1 MKNRNYKLTVSLS
14 QIMRNTSEESLG
26 NEAASYYSF
35 SSAFAIPVLSCY
47 IIIVAVAIVGNL
59 LVCYA
64 IMVDKNLRNN
74 PTTLLLLSLAF
85 SDLIT
90 VTVVVPL
97 DIELFFVRGVW
108 VHGEL
113 MCEIYTIIFITSVP
127 TSIWTLLA
135 ISIERLKNLSDP
147 LGNFRRS
154 PFMTRKRAL
163 IAIIFIWL
171 YSVVF
176 AAIPS
181 MGWRDAPGE
190 SLIFEGV
197 CWFPYK
203 RAYTVLTMCL
213 NMALPIIITI
223 GIYVKI
229 YLIARQRTRPELVG
243 GSLPFVQENKNF
255 LRNMKAAKTIA
266 MFIGVFFF
274 CWLPYSTYNILISL
288 CHSCWALFSDKEDEV
303 FCFLSMCGY
312 LTSALN
318 PFLFV
323 LRNGSFK
330 NTYSKLI
337 SSALSK
343 PHLNAKRDRRL
354 SSLSELTFA
363 SEIPDS
369 SDRNVQ
375 LQWIRRPSESELQI
389 TEIVLQNTSA

>member
-14 QIMRNTSEESLG
+14 QIMRNTSEESLSD
-26 NEAASYYSF
+26 ETASYYSF
-35 SSAFAIPVLSCY
+35 SSAFAIPALSCY
-47 IIIVAVAIVGNL
+47 IIIIAVAIVGNL
-59 LVCYA
+59 LVCCA
-64 IMVDKNLRNN
+64 IMVDRNLRNN

-90 VTVVVPL
+90 VTVVAPL
-97 DIELFFVRGVW
+97 DLEMFFVRSVW

-113 MCEIYTIIFITSVP
+113 MCEIVTIIFQTSVP
-127 TSIWTLLA
+127 TSIWILLF

-147 LGNFRRS
+147 LNHFRRS

-163 IAIIFIWL
+163 ISIIFIWF

-203 RAYTVLTMCL
+203 NAYTVLTTFF
-213 NMALPIIITI
+213 NIFLPIIITI
-223 GIYVKI
+223 GIYIKI

-243 GSLPFVQENKNF
+243 GRLPFVQENKTY
-255 LRNMKAAKTIA
+255 LGNMKAAKTIII
-266 MFIGVFFF
+266 FIGVFFF
-274 CWLPYSTYNILISL
+274 CWLPYSTYIILMSL
-288 CHSCWALFSDKEDEV
+288 CHTCWSLFPEREDEV
-303 FCFLSMCGY
+303 YCFLLMCGY
-312 LTSALN
+312 LNSALN
-318 PFLFV
+318 PFVFA

-330 NTYSKLI
+330 NTYSKLL

-343 PHLNAKRDRRL
+343 SPLNDKRDRRL
-354 SSLSELTFA
+354 SSLSQLTFA

-369 SDRNVQ
+369 SDRDVQ
-375 LQWIRRPSESELQI
+375 LQRIRPSETELQI
-389 TEIVLQNTSA
+389 TEIILQNRSD

>member
-1 MKNRNYKLTVSLS
+1 
-14 QIMRNTSEESLG
+14 MRNISEESL
-26 NEAASYYSF
+26 NDETASYYSF

-47 IIIVAVAIVGNL
+47 IIIIAVAIVGNL
-59 LVCYA
+59 LVCCA
-64 IMVDKNLRNN
+64 IMVDRNLRNN

-90 VTVVVPL
+90 VTVVAPL
-97 DIELFFVRGVW
+97 DLEMFFVRGVW

-113 MCEIYTIIFITSVP
+113 MCEIYTIIFQTSVP
-127 TSIWTLLA
+127 TSIWTLLI

-147 LGNFRRS
+147 LNHLRRS

-171 YSVVF
+171 YSVVS

-190 SLIFEGV
+190 SLIFEGA
-197 CWFPYK
+197 CWFPHK
-203 RAYTVLTMCL
+203 RAYSVLTTFL
-213 NMALPIIITI
+213 NILPIIISI
-223 GIYVKI
+223 GIYIKI
-229 YLIARQRTRPELVG
+229 YLIARQRTRPKLFG
-243 GSLPFVQENKNF
+243 GRLPFVQENRTY
-255 LRNMKAAKTIA
+255 LGNMKAAKTIA

-274 CWLPYSTYNILISL
+274 CWLPYSTYIIVMSL
-288 CHSCWALFSDKEDEV
+288 CHSCWSLFPGREDEV
-303 FCFLSMCGY
+303 FSFLLMCGY

-318 PFLFV
+318 PFVFA

-330 NTYSKLI
+330 NTYSKLL

-343 PHLNAKRDRRL
+343 SPLNDKRDRRL

-369 SDRNVQ
+369 SDRDVQ
-375 LQWIRRPSESELQI
+375 LQRIQPSETELQI
-389 TEIVLQNTSA
+389 TEIVLQNTSV